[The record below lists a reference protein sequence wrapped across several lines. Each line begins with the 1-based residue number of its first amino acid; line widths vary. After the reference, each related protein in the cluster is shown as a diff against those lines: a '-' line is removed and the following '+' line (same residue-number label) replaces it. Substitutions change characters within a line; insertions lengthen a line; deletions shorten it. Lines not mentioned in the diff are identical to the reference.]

1 MQPPSTPKG
10 TSVYIQRNLTHES
23 WLPMSN
29 LKGKKKKLAE
39 HTPPDVSFPW
49 KQASYW

>member
-29 LKGKKKKLAE
+29 LKGKKKLAE